1 MPKMGERIFINGIE
15 TNNLK
20 GIDVVLEKNS
30 INLVIGPS
38 GSGKSSLAYDTIA
51 QIGQHEFLSMFADD
65 VQEPSYK
72 VKSFSNMVAAIP
84 IKQSNHNNNTRS
96 TIGTYFGMNR
106 SIGFIYAALLGVGE
120 ELFVLNKE
128 SNLCE
133 HCHGLGV
140 VTALDENK
148 IVDYNIP
155 IEKNP
160 FRCWSRYKDFYSQIL
175 IEFCK
180 DNNIDSKKTFR
191 ELTNSEKQLLL
202 YGESENK
209 YSIRYRK
216 TNAYSRRTTKFF
228 GVLTGNPMLV
238 NHSVGKMYYSDIVC
252 EYCKGEK
259 YSPEHRQYKIY
270 GLSIGEFMSTPFKK
284 LLGILSQM
292 VSDVKDDRLIFS
304 LKTMYGFVKKAV
316 ELNLGHL
323 FFHRSIPTL
332 SGGELQ
338 RLRMVQVFN
347 TQLTDLLIVL
357 DEPLAGLSG
366 DEKKSIYENIID
378 LSHRHTLVIVDHS
391 DIFVNES
398 NEIIALGEKGGN
410 DGGFIVDY
418 KAYLKQ
424 QNETKDLEVFK
435 NGKEISVKLTS
446 SIYNYKGVNVRF
458 LEGCMNL
465 ITGHSGVGKST
476 LLREYLPQCFEHY
489 MYINQKPLNGNK
501 NSFVATALDIFGSIS
516 DIFAKKHKKDKRIF
530 SNLTGNE
537 GMCPVCQGAGYIEYG
552 YEQNKI
558 HIECQ
563 ECEGTGFNKNLKK
576 YKICEKSIFDVW
588 KMTIDEACDFFKP
601 LDSKIH
607 KTLINASSIM
617 LGHLKI
623 GQPTSTLSGGEN
635 IRVKIL
641 KSSKTSA
648 KILGVDEPFK
658 GLSSLEIYKVV
669 KFLESIRK
677 NGKTIIVIDH
687 TDNVSQY
694 FAKQITLTN
703 NNGVLSE

>member
-1 MPKMGERIFINGIE
+1 MADKIFINGIE

-20 GIDVVLEKNS
+20 GIDISLEKNS
-30 INLVIGPS
+30 INLIIGPS

-84 IKQSNHNNNTRS
+84 IKQTNHNNNTRS

-120 ELFVLNKE
+120 DLFVLNKE

-148 IVDYNIP
+148 IVNYNIP

-160 FRCWSRYKDFYSQIL
+160 FRCWNRYKDFYSQIL

-180 DNNIDSKKTFR
+180 DNNINSKKTFR
-191 ELTNSEKQLLL
+191 ELTTQEKQLLL
-202 YGESENK
+202 HGESKVK
-209 YSIRYRK
+209 YSIKYKK
-216 TNAYSRRTTKFF
+216 TNAYSKRTTKFF
-228 GVLTGNPMLV
+228 GALTGNPMLV

-252 EYCKGEK
+252 EHCKGEK

-270 GLSIGEFMSTPFKK
+270 GLSIGEFMSTPFKE
-284 LLGILSQM
+284 LLGILYQM

-304 LKTMYGFVKKAV
+304 LKTMYSFVKKAV

-338 RLRMVQVFN
+338 RLRMVQVFS

-366 DEKKSIYENIID
+366 NEKKSIYENIIN
-378 LSHRHTLVIVDHS
+378 LSKRHTLVIVDHS
-391 DIFVNES
+391 DVFVNQS
-398 NEIIALGEKGGN
+398 KKVIALGEKGGK
-410 DGGFIVDY
+410 DGGFIVDENI
-418 KAYLKQ
+418 YLKSQ
-424 QNETKDLEVFK
+424 KQKRDFNVFK
-435 NGKEISVKLTS
+435 SNRMIHIKLTS
-446 SIYNYKGVNVRF
+446 SVYRYKGVNVSF
-458 LEGCMNL
+458 ADECLNL
-465 ITGHSGVGKST
+465 VTGHSGVGKST
-476 LLREYLPQCFEHY
+476 LLREYFPQFFEHY
-489 MYINQKPLNGNK
+489 SYINQKPLNGNK
-501 NSFVATALDIFGSIS
+501 NSSVATALDVFGNIS
-516 DIFAKKHKKDKRIF
+516 DVFAKKHKKDRRFF
-530 SNLTGNE
+530 SNLTGND

-552 YEQNKI
+552 HEKNKI
-558 HIECQ
+558 LMECQ

-576 YKICEKSIFDVW
+576 YKVHDKSFFDIW
-588 KMTIDEACDFFKP
+588 KMTIDEASEFFKP
-601 LDSKIH
+601 IDSKIY
-607 KTLINASSIM
+607 KTFKTASSIM
-617 LGHLKI
+617 LGHLKV
-623 GQPTSTLSGGEN
+623 GQATYTLSGGEN

-641 KSSKTSA
+641 KSSKSTA
-648 KILGVDEPFK
+648 KYLGIDEPFK
-658 GLSSLEIYKVV
+658 GLSSSEIYNVV
-669 KFLESIRK
+669 VYLDKLRK
-677 NGKTIIVIDH
+677 KGKTVIVIDH
-687 TDNVSQY
+687 TQGIEKY
-694 FAKQITLTN
+694 FAHQIILQDKN
-703 NNGVLSE
+703 SILSEKL

>member
-1 MPKMGERIFINGIE
+1 MADKISINGIE

-20 GIDVVLEKNS
+20 GINVDLEKNS
-30 INLVIGPS
+30 INLIIGPS

-51 QIGQHEFLSMFADD
+51 QIGQHEFLAMFADD

-84 IKQSNHNNNTRS
+84 IKQTNHNNNIRS
-96 TIGTYFGMNR
+96 TIGTYFGINR
-106 SIGFIYAALLGVGE
+106 SIVFTYAALLGVSE

-160 FRCWSRYKDFYSQIL
+160 FRCWNRYKDFYSQIL
-175 IEFCK
+175 VEFCK

-191 ELTNSEKQLLL
+191 ELINSEKQLLL
-202 YGESENK
+202 YGVSDNK
-209 YSIRYRK
+209 YSIRYK
-216 TNAYSRRTTKFF
+216 KANAYSRRTTKFF
-228 GVLTGNPMLV
+228 GVLTGNPMLG
-238 NHSVGKMYYSDIVC
+238 NHLIGKMYYSDILC
-252 EYCKGEK
+252 ECCKGEK
-259 YSPEHRQYKIY
+259 YSLEHRQYKIY
-270 GLSIGEFMSTPFKK
+270 GLSIGEFMSTPFKE
-284 LLGILSQM
+284 LLGVLFQM
-292 VSDVKDDRLIFS
+292 VSDVNDDRLNFS

-347 TQLTDLLIVL
+347 TQLTNLLIVL

-378 LSHRHTLVIVDHS
+378 LSKYHTLVIVDHS
-391 DIFVNES
+391 DIFVNKS
-398 NEIIALGEKGGN
+398 KKIIALGEKGGN
-410 DGGFIVDY
+410 DGGFIIDY
-418 KAYLKQ
+418 KEYLKQ
-424 QNETKDLEVFK
+424 QNEVKVFNVFK
-435 NGKEISVKLTS
+435 NDKEIPVKLTN
-446 SIYNYKGVNVRF
+446 SIYNYKGVNLSF
-458 LEGCMNL
+458 AEGCLNL
-465 ITGHSGVGKST
+465 ITGRSGVGKST

-489 MYINQKPLNGNK
+489 MYISEKPLNGNK
-501 NSFVATALDIFGSIS
+501 NSFVATALNIFGYIS
-516 DIFAKKHKKDKRIF
+516 DIFAKKYKKDKRFF

-552 YEQNKI
+552 YEQNKVR
-558 HIECQ
+558 IECQ
-563 ECEGTGFNKNLKK
+563 ECDGTGFNKNLKK

-601 LDSKIH
+601 LDSKIYE
-607 KTLINASSIM
+607 TLISGSSIM
-617 LGHLKI
+617 LGHLKV

-648 KILGVDEPFK
+648 KILGIDEPFK
-658 GLSSLEIYKVV
+658 GLSSSEIYKVV
-669 KFLESIRK
+669 IFLESIRK
-677 NGKTIIVIDH
+677 TGKTIIVIDH
-687 TDNVSQY
+687 TGEVNHF
-694 FAKQITLTN
+694 FAKQIMLN
-703 NNGVLSE
+703 NDNGVLSE

>member
-1 MPKMGERIFINGIE
+1 MADKIFINGIE

-20 GIDVVLEKNS
+20 GIDISLEKNS
-30 INLVIGPS
+30 INLIIGPS

-84 IKQSNHNNNTRS
+84 IKQTNHNNNTRS

-106 SIGFIYAALLGVGE
+106 SIGFIYAALLGLGE
-120 ELFVLNKE
+120 DLFVLNKE

-160 FRCWSRYKDFYSQIL
+160 FRCWNRYKDFYSQIL

-191 ELTNSEKQLLL
+191 ELTTLEKQLLL
-202 YGESENK
+202 HGESKVK
-209 YSIRYRK
+209 YSIKYKK

-228 GVLTGNPMLV
+228 GVLTGNPMLI
-238 NHSVGKMYYSDIVC
+238 NHSVGKIYYSDIVC
-252 EYCKGEK
+252 EHCKGEK

-270 GLSIGEFMSTPFKK
+270 GLSIGEFMSTPFKE

-304 LKTMYGFVKKAV
+304 LKTMYGFVKKSV

-366 DEKKSIYENIID
+366 DEKKAIYENIID
-378 LSHRHTLVIVDHS
+378 LSKHHTLVVVDHS

-398 NEIIALGEKGGN
+398 KKIIALGEKGGS
-410 DGGFIVDY
+410 DGGFIVDENT
-418 KAYLKQ
+418 YLKSQ
-424 QNETKDLEVFK
+424 KQNRDFNVFK
-435 NGKEISVKLTS
+435 SDRMIHIKLTS
-446 SIYNYKGVNVRF
+446 SIYGYKGVNVNF
-458 LEGCMNL
+458 ANECLNL
-465 ITGHSGVGKST
+465 VTGHSGVGKST
-476 LLREYLPQCFEHY
+476 LLREYLPQFFEHY
-489 MYINQKPLNGNK
+489 SYINQKPLNGNK
-501 NSFVATALDIFGSIS
+501 NSSVATALDIFGNIS
-516 DIFAKKHKKDKRIF
+516 DVFAKKHKKDRRFF
-530 SNLTGNE
+530 SNLTGND

-558 HIECQ
+558 RMECQ
-563 ECEGTGFNKNLKK
+563 ECEGTGFNKILKK
-576 YKICEKSIFDVW
+576 YKVHDKSIFDIW
-588 KMTIDEACDFFKP
+588 KMTIDEACEFFKP
-601 LDSKIH
+601 LDSKIYKVF
-607 KTLINASSIM
+607 KTASSIM
-617 LGHLKI
+617 LGHLKV
-623 GQPTSTLSGGEN
+623 GQATSTLSGGEN

-641 KSSKTSA
+641 KSSKSTA
-648 KILGVDEPFK
+648 KYLGIDEPFK
-658 GLSSLEIYKVV
+658 GLSSSEIYNVV
-669 KFLESIRK
+669 LYLDELRK
-677 NGKTIIVIDH
+677 NGKTVIVIDH
-687 TDNVSQY
+687 TQGIEKY
-694 FAKQITLTN
+694 FAHQVILQEK
-703 NNGVLSE
+703 NGILSENYN